1 MPIPLIALAI
11 GSAAAAGIGA
21 AGSAANNKK
30 ARREEQRAYNRA
42 QAYLNSDYY
51 RSPLESTG
59 NRALLK
65 TLDSRLEKNNEAI
78 DNRAAAGGAT
88 VENVLAAK
96 QNMNEAVSDTYAQLL
111 RGEDA
116 RRQGIRS
123 QQLGLDQ
130 SHSQAL
136 QNSYRESA
144 NTWSNWGN
152 ATASAIMSY
161 GMSSQLG
168 GGSLLGGAGKAAA
181 VQSTPVISNPNPAN
195 LATYDFSGLYSI
207 PKPGAITI

>member
-1 MPIPLIALAI
+1 M
-11 GSAAAAGIGA
+11 SASKNA
-21 AGSAANNKK
+21 K
-30 ARREEQRAYNRA
+30 ARREEQKAYDRA

-51 RSPLESTG
+51 RSPLESAG

-65 TLDSRLEKNNEAI
+65 TLDARLEKNNEAI

-116 RRQGIRS
+116 RRQGIRA
-123 QQLGLDQ
+123 QQLGVDQ
-130 SHSQAL
+130 NHSQAV
-136 QNSYRESA
+136 QNSYREDA

-161 GMSSQLG
+161 GMASQLG
-168 GGSLLGGAGKAAA
+168 GGSLLGGQGASQWPAIETIHPT
-181 VQSTPVISNPNPAN
+181 QPN
-195 LATYDFSGLYSI
+195 YVWESSI
-207 PKPGAITI
+207 PKPGAIKI

>member
-1 MPIPLIALAI
+1 M
-11 GSAAAAGIGA
+11 AAAGLGA
-21 AGSAANNKK
+21 GMSASKNKK
-30 ARREEQRAYNRA
+30 ARREEQKAYDRA
-42 QAYLNSDYY
+42 QAYLNADYY

-65 TLDSRLEKNNEAI
+65 TLDTRLEKNNEAI

-116 RRQGIRS
+116 RRQGIRA
-123 QQLGLDQ
+123 QQLGVDQ
-130 SHSQAL
+130 NHSQAV
-136 QNSYRESA
+136 QNSYREDAA
-144 NTWSNWGN
+144 NWQQWGQT
-152 ATASAIMSY
+152 TASAIMSL
-161 GMSSQLG
+161 GMSNMLGGG
-168 GGSLLGGAGKAAA
+168 GGSLLKGAAPAT
-181 VQSTPVISNPNPAN
+181 STPVIQNPNPAS

-207 PKPGAITI
+207 PKPGAIKI